1 MKREKKFVVPKFK
14 SESEEA
20 AWWFENR
27 ALVEEA
33 LINAMDRK
41 TIRRAPA
48 RNITIRMQ
56 EADLALARRQAQR
69 SGLPY
74 QTYIKSVLHEALVHR
89 ERSTR

>member
-1 MKREKKFVVPKFK
+1 MERGKMLIVPKFK

-20 AWWFENR
+20 AWWFDNR

-33 LINAMDRK
+33 LVDAMDRQ
-41 TIRRAPA
+41 TIRRALA

-56 EADLALARRQAQR
+56 EADLALARRQADR

-89 ERSTR
+89 ERTTR